1 MASGNN
7 GEVASLGETE
17 KLNQDSGTTG
27 ASGGKGIDQAAGG
40 DTKKDESAEP
50 RNIPADQR
58 SADYQKLI
66 QCGLD
71 EKVAAKLDDIYSTG
85 KNLTFNYSFKCVL
98 STYPA
103 PCIYEPVGSMA
114 LFMSKVGK

>member
-7 GEVASLGETE
+7 GEIASLGEAETS
-17 KLNQDSGTTG
+17 KLNQDSATTG
-27 ASGGKGIDQAAGG
+27 ASNGKGIDQAAGG
-40 DTKKDESAEP
+40 DAFSASNNKKDESTEP

-58 SADYQKLI
+58 SPDYQKLI

-85 KNLTFNYSFKCVL
+85 KQKLIIES
-98 STYPA
+98 
-103 PCIYEPVGSMA
+103 E
-114 LFMSKVGK
+114 

>member
-7 GEVASLGETE
+7 GEIAGLGADAEST
-17 KLNQDSGTTG
+17 KLNQDPS
-27 ASGGKGIDQAAGG
+27 ASSGKGIDQAAGG
-40 DTKKDESAEP
+40 DAFSTNNKKDESAEP

-85 KNLTFNYSFKCVL
+85 KIL
-98 STYPA
+98 
-103 PCIYEPVGSMA
+103 I
-114 LFMSKVGK
+114 

>member
-7 GEVASLGETE
+7 GEIAGLGEAET
-17 KLNQDSGTTG
+17 KINQDSGTTG
-27 ASGGKGIDQAAGG
+27 ASSGKGVDQAAGG
-40 DTKKDESAEP
+40 DAFSVSKKDESAEP

-85 KNLTFNYSFKCVL
+85 KNYK
-98 STYPA
+98 
-103 PCIYEPVGSMA
+103 
-114 LFMSKVGK
+114 